1 MGKNKINK
9 EQIEGEV
16 YDRTLSEVIHNSMI
30 PYTEYVVMDRALP
43 RVEDGLKPVQRRILY
58 SMLELGL
65 VPEKQY
71 RKSARIVGDCMG
83 KYHPH
88 GDSSVYDAMVRMA
101 QNYSLREPLVDG
113 HGNFGSVDGDS
124 AAAMRYTEAKLTMLS
139 LELLRDLHKNTVSW
153 SLNFDDTL
161 KEPDMLPGRF
171 PNLLVNGSTG
181 IAVGV
186 ATNIPPH
193 NLSEVIDGVCAY
205 IKNPK
210 ITISELMKY
219 IPGPDFPTGSLMIVG
234 DGLKQAYTNGKGKI
248 ILRAKVNIEK
258 NGDKKNIVITELPYQ
273 VNKAT
278 LLQKIAELRES
289 KKEELY
295 YVGEILDE
303 SDRNGMRAVIKVK
316 KDGDVNSI
324 LNFLYRN
331 TQMEISFNINMVAI
345 AGGKPK
351 QMGLHEIISYYVDY
365 QKTIIVR
372 RSEFDLKNALA
383 RAHILEGLLAAV
395 NQLDLVIALIRKSK
409 TINEAKQNITEKI
422 NLSELQ
428 AQAILEIRL
437 ARLVN
442 LEILKLEQEYK
453 DLKDLIKNLQEI
465 LNSENLQYKLI
476 ISELNEIKKRFGNN
490 RKTQVLTE
498 NEIAITDSLF
508 LAKSPEKKIQFDNE
522 IFRQPC
528 IVSITADKK
537 IKNQILKNET
547 VRIKRSGTFKNTNDI
562 ISNSLN
568 CFTDTTILIFTNLGN
583 CIKMNAV
590 DLPNTRVNKKGIQIQ
605 DLDTKIAFNEQPVKI
620 LSISNND
627 LNTDRNNQ
635 DSKVM
640 KIIMFTKQGIII
652 KIPLADFAIN
662 KQFFK
667 AMSVKEND
675 EVINAEYVNEGDI
688 ILITE
693 QAYSIRIK
701 TEDFPVQKRML
712 SGLKSIKLSD
722 DDYVVFAGQCE
733 SSGGITIVANSGYAK
748 KVPINNYEIMQRYR
762 KGFKTMSFKNSSDA
776 LIYARYD
783 NEPNDIVVESDNE
796 LIVIPTNKI
805 YYENRN
811 SKGKHLIKNEFNA
824 IHTLI

>member
-409 TINEAKQNITEKI
+409 TINEAKQNIMEKI

-498 NEIAITDSLF
+498 NEIAISDSLF

-537 IKNQILKNET
+537 IKNQILKNEK
-547 VRIKRSGTFKNTNDI
+547 VKIKRSGTFKNTNDI
-562 ISNSLN
+562 ILNSLN

-733 SSGGITIVANSGYAK
+733 NSGGITIVANSGYAK